1 MLPGSAPAAGQ
12 GAESSADPAWNEV
25 YERMRQRTQPAK

>member
-12 GAESSADPAWNEV
+12 GTPASPDPAWNEV
-25 YERMRQRTQPAK
+25 YERMRQRVEK